1 MLVIRL
7 KRIGKKHQPSYR
19 IVVSEKHKD
28 TRGDYLEKLGFYNPR
43 VKPRIVQ
50 LNEERIKYWLSQG
63 AQVSDTVYNLLVDAH
78 IVPGPKRKAV
88 HLKKKVKKEEK
99 GEETG
104 EKEVST
110 ENKEVKEE
118 EKTSS
123 EKIEELE
130 KQEKEQSKEGGEK
143 ENNSEKQKDE

>member
-43 VKPRIVQ
+43 AKPRIVQ

-88 HLKKKVKKEEK
+88 HLKKKKLRKRKKEKRQERK
-99 GEETG
+99 RFLQ
-104 EKEVST
+104 
-110 ENKEVKEE
+110 
-118 EKTSS
+118 KT
-123 EKIEELE
+123 K
-130 KQEKEQSKEGGEK
+130 K
-143 ENNSEKQKDE
+143 